1 MNFDIDETLCR
12 REVPPRESLL
22 TPDFS
27 EKFGLGKIHQLGLAV
42 PDIVEAAKRLEK
54 CGVGPFFIAEDGL
67 DMWIERGESR
77 HFHGKMGIGY
87 IGDYELELL
96 EEGSGSTFYSEFFRD
111 DGGIALHHVGFLDHG
126 VDEKVLEMNEAGIDT
141 GVRGR
146 IKLGLLT
153 IDFAYM
159 DARAE
164 TGLYVEFLDYRLA
177 GVAISPSKLLMKTG
191 ARVLK
196 HTGIGQLR
204 MGRRD

>member
-1 MNFDIDETLCR
+1 MDFDIDEMLCR
-12 REVPPRESLL
+12 GEVPPSESLL
-22 TPDFS
+22 PPDFCG
-27 EKFGLGKIHQLGLAV
+27 KFRLGRIHQLGLAV
-42 PDIVEAAKRLEK
+42 PDVVEASRRLEK
-54 CGVGPFFIAEDGL
+54 AGVGPFFIAEDDL
-67 DMWIERGESR
+67 DMWVERGEPGR
-77 HFHGKMGIGY
+77 FHGKMGIGY
-87 IGDYELELL
+87 LGDYELELL
-96 EEGSGSTFYSEFFRD
+96 EAGVGSTFYSEFFRD

-126 VDEKVLEMNEAGIDT
+126 VDQRVLMMNRAGIET

-159 DARAE
+159 DAREE

-177 GVAISPSKLLMKTG
+177 GIAISPSKLLMRTG

-196 HTGIGQLR
+196 YTRIGQLR